1 MMQIKICRCCC
12 QRANERMADSA
23 GTASDIRFAAS
34 SNSHEP
40 HVPRVPHAPSIE
52 MRGTMPSHRV
62 AFLVMTATISF
73 IYLTTPIECT
83 TSTIAEAEQATLSTC
98 ATLLPRSPP
107 RAPLTLPLRYRSA
120 GLQVS
125 SGCEL
130 VERTRVSR
138 RVECLVGSL
147 PTSGR
152 THCVAARPP
161 ASHRRSIRYLSVH
174 TLTHAGTR

>member
-1 MMQIKICRCCC
+1 MNEWLTQQE
-12 QRANERMADSA
+12 QRA
-23 GTASDIRFAAS
+23 TFASL
-34 SNSHEP
+34 
-40 HVPRVPHAPSIE
+40 PRPTHTSLTYLAYLHAPSIE